1 MLTCMGIQATHSG
14 GMSLTYLHGLEH
26 GALAVVALLGQGGS
40 LKRRESPAC
49 MFCSTLPQ
57 HRHCMWMYT
66 DILV

>member
-1 MLTCMGIQATHSG
+1 MSTYMGIHAIHSV
-14 GMSLTYLHGLEH
+14 GMSLLYLHGLEH

-40 LKRRESPAC
+40 LKHRESPAC
-49 MFCSTLPQ
+49 TFCSTLPQ